1 MSSAHLCTFN
11 LIFTERLYTVLM
23 IPLLF
28 ADISVSFN
36 LFSAA
41 FIYMLMIYIMF
52 VGLSLTVT

>member
-1 MSSAHLCTFN
+1 MPTFEPS
-11 LIFTERLYTVLM
+11 IFTERLYTFLM

-28 ADISVSFN
+28 ADILVSFN

-52 VGLSLTVT
+52 VGLSLAMT